1 MNDWE
6 VAQRKVALLIGGKV
20 TPGSGN
26 GHQKGDVVRE
36 DTMVEV
42 KQTSKKSLSVRKFW
56 LLKLLREAKKAK
68 TSTVIFAVFFELRG
82 YAYVLQ
88 TVAGHTYD
96 TDWKS
101 VSLKEDNLPEKIYSG
116 PHHQWVLTP
125 WTTIKDQ
132 Q

>member
-6 VAQRKVALLIGGKV
+6 VAQRQVALLIGGKV

-68 TSTVIFAVFFELRG
+68 ASTVIFSIFFELRG
-82 YAYVLQ
+82 YAYVLEA
-88 TVAGHTYD
+88 VAGHSED
-96 TDWKS
+96 TTWKS
-101 VSLKEDNLPEKIYSG
+101 IGLKEDQLPETLYSG
-116 PHHQWVLTP
+116 PHHKWVLKS